1 MLFLFLLIA
10 IFKTANVSFGIKIV
24 MENLLHHPYFLMLL
38 AQEIDYWS
46 REKVSSISNAR
57 RSFRVVARK
66 KLVD

>member
-24 MENLLHHPYFLMLL
+24 MENLLHHLYLLMLL

-57 RSFRVVARK
+57 KSFRIVTREN
-66 KLVD
+66 LDD